1 MCGMILKSCKKSVSN
16 GKPRRQVILTEDH
29 VTEIVLE
36 NDLTVFDKG
45 KEWNQLI

>member
-1 MCGMILKSCKKSVSN
+1 MCGMIIIFCKKKSVSN

-36 NDLTVFDKG
+36 NNLTVFDKG
-45 KEWNQLI
+45 KEWN